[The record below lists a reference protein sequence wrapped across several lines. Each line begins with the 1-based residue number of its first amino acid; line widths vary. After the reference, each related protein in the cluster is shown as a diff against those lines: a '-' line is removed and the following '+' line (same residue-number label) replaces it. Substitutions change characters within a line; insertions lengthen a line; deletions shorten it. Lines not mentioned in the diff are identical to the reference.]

1 MPKCTV
7 YLMFGLSI
15 PIPNALVATSKGTL
29 LFLNR
34 TALSLFSVSHLSPA
48 SIPLGGRPEYNVTS
62 VSVAFCATSRAS
74 VRPCTRA
81 LAVGTNTIPEAVFR
95 PQGR

>member
-1 MPKCTV
+1 MPKYTV

-15 PIPNALVATSKGTL
+15 PIPNALVATSTGTR

-34 TALSLFSVSHLSPA
+34 AALSLFSVSHLLL
-48 SIPLGGRPEYNVTS
+48 SIPLVGGRPEYKVTS
-62 VSVAFCATSRAS
+62 VPVAFCTTSRAS

-81 LAVGTNTIPEAVFR
+81 LTVGTNTIPEAVFR
-95 PQGR
+95 PDGR